1 MDYANYYPPFL
12 WLVDL
17 VKHLVDYLGHYKA
30 ERQTIHNFRLDG
42 PFAAW
47 LKHTHQCSPNTEAWL
62 PRVTDF
68 RRVIAANIRFLS
80 DQIAAAGLETQWYF
94 VRREVDPELLNDIPP
109 EEVRTQ
115 RTVVTPYVYDCFKHM
130 PWAGL
135 LDPQSRDGLVS
146 VTQEHAKARD
156 SASSIQ
162 TLRCNGADEADAAI
176 EVGDVVGV
184 PSDTDTWQGSHSEW
198 YAYVQGLQKTDQGIK
213 LDLIWMY
220 RPSDTACQD
229 MEYRQ
234 SKELFLGT
242 HCNCGDKPIYSNEVL
257 SRPKVSFF
265 CQGWNDDCDFFVRQI
280 YDDNESA
287 WITLKEAD
295 FQCPCR
301 SVEADPQWQPGDTV
315 LVETEEDKLEPFEI
329 VDPLPPMDLRP
340 YELCGRKLLWKT
352 SVQSNA
358 PPNELLY
365 SVTYVKLLR
374 SRICRP
380 CPIRF
385 FHADEIIPPPYCRKG
400 TANFFYITK
409 EITNQGAIQPL
420 STPWPPMKQGPEP
433 EKVQKPLIGLDIFC
447 GGGNLGRG
455 LEEGGAV
462 EMRFAVDYFK
472 EALHTYKA
480 NTGPQDNIFYYNGS
494 ANDYLRQAI
503 KRMRPGIVAQKGEIH
518 FISAGS
524 PCQGFSLA
532 NQDKNSRE
540 SQRNISMVA
549 SVISYIDFY
558 RPKYALMEN
567 VTTMAKCGR
576 SQDNSQNVFAQV
588 LCAIVGM
595 GYQVRPFRLD
605 AWNFGSPQS
614 RTRLFITIAAPGL
627 PPMRDPAPSHSHPDH
642 INAASLGKA
651 ANGLPIGGRY
661 WEPTPFEYV
670 SMTEATKDL
679 PLNDHGKISSVFFPD
694 HRMTRNMTT
703 SNRVRVAS
711 VPKNPP
717 GMSFVKAV
725 KAGWMPR
732 RLIASYKWDN
742 KLRAREQSHA
752 WQRVDGNGLLP
763 TVLTACTAEDGISG
777 NCVHW
782 EADRLITVMEARRA
796 QGFPDHEVIV
806 GQPPAQWKIIGNSVA
821 RPVALALG
829 VELRK
834 AWEKALEAEHPS
846 TEVPMPIS
854 LPLRTHGYAQDDVDK
869 PCTRELERHEI
880 AASERPNRYHDK
892 RLRTP
897 KEPQTPASVGPS
909 LTSTA
914 SRLLGFMRS
923 TFSGGSGGTST
934 SNAQKLPFQIL
945 GDDHANIH
953 RTRDTY
959 GTYSASKATIPS
971 PQTMARIQQA
981 KQRRLIRETT
991 VSEVTISR
999 KRTRVREYA

>member
-1 MDYANYYPPFL
+1 M
-12 WLVDL
+12 
-17 VKHLVDYLGHYKA
+17 

-42 PFAAW
+42 PFTAW
-47 LKHTHQCSPNTEAWL
+47 LKHIRQCSPDMDTWASH
-62 PRVTDF
+62 VMDF
-68 RRVIAANIRFLS
+68 RCVIAANIRFLS
-80 DQIAAAGLETQWYF
+80 NQIAAAGLDTHWYF

-115 RTVVTPYVYDCFKHM
+115 KTVVTPYVYDCFKHM

-135 LDPQSRDGLVS
+135 LDPQSRDGSAS
-146 VTQEHAKARD
+146 VNQEHAKARD
-156 SASSIQ
+156 SIQ
-162 TLRCNGADEADAAI
+162 RLQCKDVDEADAAI
-176 EVGDVVGV
+176 RVGDVIGV

-198 YAYVQGLQKTDQGIK
+198 YAYVQGLQKTDRETK

-220 RPSDTACQD
+220 RPSDTACQN

-242 HCNCGDKPIYSNEVL
+242 HCNCGDKPIYANEVL

-265 CQGWNDDCDFFVRQI
+265 SQDQNIDCDFFVRQT

-287 WITLKEAD
+287 WITLEDAH
-295 FQCPCR
+295 FRCQCKF
-301 SVEADPQWQPGDTV
+301 VEAEPQWQPGDTV
-315 LVETEEDKLEPFEI
+315 LVETEEDKLEPFLI
-329 VDPLPPMDLRP
+329 ADPLPSMNLRTD
-340 YELCGRKLLWKT
+340 ELCGRKLQWKN
-352 SVQSNA
+352 SIESSA
-358 PPNELLY
+358 APNELLY
-365 SVTYVKLLR
+365 SATYIKLLR

-385 FHADEIIPPPYCRKG
+385 FQVDETIPPPYCRQG
-400 TANFFYITK
+400 TANFFYITQ
-409 EITNQGAIQPL
+409 EITNEGVIQPL
-420 STPWPPMKQGPEP
+420 SIPWPPMKQGPEP

-472 EALHTYKA
+472 EALHSYKA
-480 NTGPQDNIFYYNGS
+480 NTDPQDNISYYNGS

-503 KRMRPGIVAQKGEIH
+503 KRMRPGSVAQQGEIH
-518 FISAGS
+518 FICAGS
-524 PCQGFSLA
+524 PCQGFCLA
-532 NQDKNSRE
+532 NQHKSSQE

-567 VTTMAKCGR
+567 VTTMAKCGS
-576 SQDNSQNVFAQV
+576 SQDNNVFAQV

-642 INAASLGKA
+642 INAASLGRT

-661 WEPTPFEYV
+661 WEPTPFEYR
-670 SMTEATKDL
+670 SMNEATKDL
-679 PLNDHGKISSVFFPD
+679 PLNDHGKIPSIYFPD

-703 SNRVRVAS
+703 NNRVRVAS

-717 GMSFVKAV
+717 GMGFVKAV
-725 KAGWMPR
+725 KAGWMPQ
-732 RLIASYKWDN
+732 RLIASHKWDN
-742 KLRAREQSHA
+742 KIRAREQSHA
-752 WQRVDGNGLLP
+752 WQRVDANALLP

-806 GQPPAQWKIIGNSVA
+806 GLPPAQWKIIGNSVA

-834 AWEKALEAEHPS
+834 AWEKALEAEHPF
-846 TEVPMPIS
+846 TEVTVPIS
-854 LPLRTHGYAQDDVDK
+854 LPLCTHGDAQDRVEK
-869 PCTRELERHEI
+869 PRTRESEGCEV
-880 AASERPNRYHDK
+880 ATSERSDRYNDT
-892 RLRTP
+892 RLGTP
-897 KEPQTPASVGPS
+897 KDSPIPAPTGPS

-923 TFSGGSGGTST
+923 TFSGGFGETST
-934 SNAQKLPFQIL
+934 SDAQRLPFQIFN
-945 GDDHANIH
+945 DDHPNIH
-953 RTRDTY
+953 PARDSY
-959 GTYSASKATIPS
+959 GTYSASRATIPS